1 MYAGLIAATAVV
13 ALTSVVHASPVAMA
27 SNMVGKP
34 TFKSGG
40 GAWKPLGV
48 LQRLSPG
55 DVVKCGPGQ
64 QAIIM
69 MFTDGIRFKIAS
81 GSSGTIEPTSV
92 RGGVSVG
99 DMGGATIRVAK
110 AMTGL
115 DTQPFLARAVT
126 EAQELVLHNN
136 GIIVQGTKSIT
147 VNSPDS
153 GVASYQLTLFNQS
166 GNVLW
171 STRSDSPTID
181 LPADLPVATHKPYV
195 WTLTEFGQSGKPQP
209 VLRWGVAT
217 FLSQTDADQ
226 LTADAAAMES
236 QAATGDDHVSPLLME
251 SELYRQSG
259 VYQGSLR
266 VLSALKSAGQP
277 GIPEAIADLCKQVS
291 PYAGLLNDLHKSA
304 ASANSATAQNNL

>member
-40 GAWKPLGV
+40 LWKPLGV

-64 QAIIM
+64 QAVIM

-115 DTQPFLARAVT
+115 DTQPFLARAVA
-126 EAQELVLHNN
+126 EAQELVLHDN
-136 GIIVQGTKSIT
+136 GIIVEGTKSIT
-147 VNSPDS
+147 VNSPDP
-153 GVASYQLTLFNQS
+153 GVVGYQLTFFNQS

-171 STRSDSPTID
+171 SAKSDTATID
-181 LPADLPVATHKPYV
+181 LPTAPLVSTHKPYV

-209 VLRWGVAT
+209 VLRWGIAT
-217 FLSQTDADQ
+217 FLSQADADQ
-226 LTADAAAMES
+226 LTADAASMES
-236 QAATGDDHVSPLLME
+236 QAASGDDHVSPLLVE
-251 SELYRQSG
+251 SELYRQNG

-266 VLSALKSAGQP
+266 VLSALKTAGQP
-277 GIPEAIADLCKQVS
+277 GIVEAQADLCKQVS
-291 PYAGLLNDLHKSA
+291 PYAALLNDLHKSA
-304 ASANSATAQNNL
+304 ATNNATAQNIP